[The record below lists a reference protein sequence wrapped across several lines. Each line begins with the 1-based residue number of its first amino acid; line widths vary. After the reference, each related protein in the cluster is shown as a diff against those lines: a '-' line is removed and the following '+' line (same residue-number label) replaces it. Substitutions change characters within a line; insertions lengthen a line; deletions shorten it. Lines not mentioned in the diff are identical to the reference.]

1 MSVISTMMVAMAMRL
16 VMTLMAPMNV
26 LAMMVTLEMDL
37 LAKVS
42 RYLDLSYAMFEYN
55 FESVGIFY
63 LRIVVILISKS
74 RHILNSEMVDGSPLF
89 TARLNRQLKI

>member
-1 MSVISTMMVAMAMRL
+1 MSVISTMMVAMVMRR

-26 LAMMVTLEMDL
+26 LVMTGTLEMDL
-37 LAKVS
+37 LVKVS
-42 RYLDLSYAMFEYN
+42 RCIDLSYEIFEYN